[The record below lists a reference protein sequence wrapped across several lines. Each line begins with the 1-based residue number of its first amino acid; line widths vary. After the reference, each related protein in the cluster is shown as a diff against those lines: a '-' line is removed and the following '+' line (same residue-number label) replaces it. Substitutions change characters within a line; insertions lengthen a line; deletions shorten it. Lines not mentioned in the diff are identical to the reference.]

1 MPRPR
6 PAAETANAA
15 PPPQTAPVTDAAP
28 PLLEAYRRRIAE
40 LRGYGA
46 EEDIAISPDS
56 ELDFLG
62 FIESF
67 PAPRPAALFLQDN
80 GNLRAVWDDA
90 GDAASHLALEFLGGR
105 RAQYVI
111 FRRRPGAAE
120 ISRVAGTDSFA
131 GISRQIA
138 EFDLWHLVDG

>member
-6 PAAETANAA
+6 PAAETANAV
-15 PPPQTAPVTDAAP
+15 PPPQTAPVAAAAT
-28 PLLEAYRRRIAE
+28 LLEAYRCRIEE

-46 EEDIAISPDS
+46 EEDIAISPES

-80 GNLRAVWDDA
+80 GNLRAVWDDED
-90 GDAASHLALEFLGGR
+90 DADSHLALEFLGGR

-138 EFDLWHLVDG
+138 EFDLRHLVDG

>member
-6 PAAETANAA
+6 PTAPPPAETAA
-15 PPPQTAPVTDAAP
+15 TAP
-28 PLLEAYRRRIAE
+28 PLLEAYSRRITE

-90 GDAASHLALEFLGGR
+90 EDAASHLALEFLGGR

-138 EFDLWHLVDG
+138 EFDLRHLVDG

>member
-6 PAAETANAA
+6 PAETA
-15 PPPQTAPVTDAAP
+15 PPPPAYAT
-28 PLLEAYRRRIAE
+28 LMEAYRCRIEE

-46 EEDIAISPDS
+46 EEDIEINPES

-67 PAPRPAALFLQDN
+67 PSPNPAALFLQDN

-90 GDAASHLALEFLGGR
+90 EAPDSHLALEFLGGR

-111 FRRRPGAAE
+111 FRRRPGVDE
-120 ISRVAGTDSFA
+120 VSRVAGTDSFA
-131 GISRQIA
+131 GLSRQIDA
-138 EFDLWHLVDG
+138 FDLRPLVEG